1 MSMEGVTSLVLET
14 NDENSE
20 GYLTLNRIGDTDE
33 HYIQLNKSL
42 NLNVLNNV
50 NPLQD
55 PVRTTANS

>member
-20 GYLTLNRIGDTDE
+20 GYLTLNRIDDTDE